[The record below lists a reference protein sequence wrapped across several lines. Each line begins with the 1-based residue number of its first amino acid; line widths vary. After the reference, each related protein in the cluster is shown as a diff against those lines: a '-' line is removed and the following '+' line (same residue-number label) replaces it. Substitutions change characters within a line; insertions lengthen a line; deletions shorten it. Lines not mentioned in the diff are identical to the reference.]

1 MEGFASL
8 PPDEFWFW
16 TVALGAGGVLLL
28 GLGLMLLRRARL
40 MEDTPTAKIRSASQG
55 YTELNGYARLLEGPE
70 IRSPLTGQRCAWW
83 SYSIEERQTVW
94 RGGKRSRDWK
104 VIEKAT
110 SEELFL
116 LHDGSGQ
123 CVVDPFGAKV
133 YPSLK
138 RVWQGRTH
146 RPVQVPRRTPLLSF
160 GNYRYREQQVHV
172 GDALYA
178 LGLFRTQTA
187 IQEFN
192 QQREVR
198 DLLAEWKLD
207 RAQMLK
213 RFDADGDGQI
223 DLQEWEAARRAALE
237 QVRKQQVERSLEP
250 DIHVLSRPT
259 DRRPFILS
267 TLSQLELVRRY
278 RLGGFLSVLMGG
290 GASVMCALALQAR
303 GLI

>member
-1 MEGFASL
+1 MEGFASQ
-8 PPDEFWFW
+8 PADVFWFW
-16 TVALGAGGVLLL
+16 TLALGVGGLILL
-28 GLGLMLLRRARL
+28 GVGQILLRRARL

-55 YTELNGYARLLEGPE
+55 YVELSGYARLLEGPE

-83 SYSIEERQTVW
+83 SYCIEERRTVW
-94 RGGKRSRDWK
+94 RGGKRSRDWGI
-104 VIEKAT
+104 IEKA
-110 SEELFL
+110 SSAELFL
-116 LHDGSGQ
+116 LTDASGQ
-123 CVVDPFGAKV
+123 CIVDPFGAKV
-133 YPSLK
+133 YPSLT
-138 RVWQGRTH
+138 RSWQGRTR
-146 RPVQVPRRTPLLSF
+146 RPLQVPRRTPLFSF
-160 GNYRYREQQVHV
+160 GNFRYHEQQIRV
-172 GDALYA
+172 GDPLYA

-207 RAQMLK
+207 QARMRE

-223 DLQEWEAARRAALE
+223 DMQEWETARRAALE

-259 DRRPFILS
+259 ERRPYILS
-267 TLSQLELVRRY
+267 TLTQQALVRRY
-278 RLGGFLSVLMGG
+278 RLVGFLSVLSGS
-290 GASVMCALALQAR
+290 GAAVMCALSLHGR